1 MNIEHRRR
9 GTDMRNLRHLGSMAA
24 AAVLI
29 AACGSGSGGPGATG
43 AGATQGPGNVPGAT
57 DSGGGGTGGGAI
69 DTSKGKAHYE
79 VTGAKTASGDLGFF
93 ATTSVWAFNGENS
106 ALLYWVDNGSTSLSI
121 SYSPGASSVVF
132 ATQEFGVTLLPING
146 VIGTCTVDMAHIDAS
161 SASGTFKCE
170 HAAIVN
176 SDSTLGEGTLTGSF
190 EAHK

>member
-1 MNIEHRRR
+1 
-9 GTDMRNLRHLGSMAA
+9 MRNLRTLGSMAA

-43 AGATQGPGNVPGAT
+43 GAATQGPGNVPGAT
-57 DSGGGGTGGGAI
+57 DSGSGGGTGGGTI

-93 ATTSVWAFNGENS
+93 ATSSVWAFNGENS
-106 ALLYWVDNGSTSLSI
+106 ALLYWVDSGSTSLTI
-121 SYSPGASSVVF
+121 SYAPGASSVVF
-132 ATQEFGVTLLPING
+132 ATQEFGVTLLPINN

-176 SDSTLGEGTLTGSF
+176 SDSTIGEGTLTGSF

>member
-1 MNIEHRRR
+1 
-9 GTDMRNLRHLGSMAA
+9 MRYLRTLGSVAA

-43 AGATQGPGNVPGAT
+43 AAPTQGPGNVPG
-57 DSGGGGTGGGAI
+57 GGVI

-79 VTGAKTASGDLGFF
+79 VSGAKTASGDLGFF
-93 ATTSVWAFNGENS
+93 TTTSMWAFNGENS
-106 ALLYWVDNGSTSLSI
+106 ALLYFVDTGSTSLTI
-121 SYSPGASSVVF
+121 NYAPGASTVTF

-146 VIGTCTVDMAHIDAS
+146 VIGTCTVDMAHIDAT

-176 SDSTLGEGTLTGSF
+176 SDSTIGEGTLTGSF